1 MFKQVKQHSLAVL
14 AVVSSGLLV
23 GVCSA
28 ASTSGSTQ
36 STSDTKGTIG
46 VTLPTAEGSFY
57 TSMLYGITKAAKEAG
72 YGVVILSAGGFG
84 NIDKQVDQMQNLI
97 SRKVAIMLV
106 NPADPTATE
115 GPIKQAISQGI
126 TVIGAGAPGPV
137 SQGYSA
143 SSHCDVGKAMAVGAK
158 KLLPK
163 GGTIGVVAG
172 PPGAFWST
180 ERLRCFKIDIKDSG
194 INIVAEKTEDATV
207 VAGLNVASDMLQ
219 RFPDLNLLYGAD
231 DTVGVGAA
239 EAVQARGLCG
249 KTQVLTAVYGDQTQ
263 QLMAKGCI
271 QYIVG
276 LQPVLLGTEAVRLG
290 VALHNGQ
297 KVASTKVFV
306 PFASITP
313 STMKDVDIGAIRS
326 PSGWKPPM

>member
-1 MFKQVKQHSLAVL
+1 MFKQVKRHGLAVL
-14 AVVSSGLLV
+14 AVVSSGLLA

-28 ASTSGSTQ
+28 ATTPDSTSPA
-36 STSDTKGTIG
+36 SDVKGTIG
-46 VTLPTAEGSFY
+46 VTLPTAEGAFY
-57 TSMLYGITKAAKEAG
+57 SAMLYGITKAAKDAG
-72 YGVVILSAGGFG
+72 YGVIILSAGGFG
-84 NIDKQVDQMQNLI
+84 NIDKQVNQMQNLI

-115 GPIKQAISQGI
+115 GPIKQAIGQGI
-126 TVIGAGAPGPV
+126 TVIGAGAPEPG

-143 SSHCDVGKAMAVGAK
+143 SSHCDIGKALAVGAR

-163 GGTIGVVAG
+163 GGTIGIVAG

-194 INIVAEKTEDATV
+194 IKIVAEKTEDATV

-219 RFPDLNLLYGAD
+219 RFPDLSLFYGAD

-239 EAVQARGLCG
+239 QAVQAGGLCG
-249 KTQVLTAVYGDQTQ
+249 KTQVLTAVYGEQTQ

-271 QYIVG
+271 QYVVG
-276 LQPVLLGTEAVRLG
+276 LQPVLIGTEAVRLG

-297 KVASTKVFV
+297 KPDANEVFV
-306 PFASITP
+306 PFAAITP
-313 STMKDVDIGAIRS
+313 STMKDVDISSIRA
-326 PSGWKPPM
+326 PSGWKPPL